1 MMTRLLVVAWLC
13 LCTFA
18 SQSAP
23 VTQLPTPTVAY
34 SADRTMV
41 TEAGT
46 FTGKV
51 HSSFGMERAE
61 MTAGGMSSVMIL
73 RPDRNLAW
81 MLMPTQRMYQE
92 MEFAKARRQSGAGPT
107 ADVTITEAGSDLV
120 EGQATTKYK
129 LLMKDGSAG
138 GFMWFTADGV
148 AIKMDLLSKEGGR
161 TSRMTVTLSNLEV
174 GDQDAALFEL
184 PGDYSAMPGFKGL
197 GGLAQAGNLNS
208 TVTSSTTPVTA
219 EPATAPAP
227 DSAANEIAKG
237 SAKDTAKQVF
247 TKGLLRLPGLGGR

>member
-18 SQSAP
+18 SQAGP
-23 VTQLPTPTVAY
+23 VTQLPMPKVAY

-61 MTAGGMSSVMIL
+61 MTAGGMSSVIIL
-73 RPDRNLAW
+73 RPDRDLAW

-92 MEFAKARRQSGAGPT
+92 MDFAKAQRQSGAGPT
-107 ADVTITEAGSDLV
+107 ADVTITEAGTETID
-120 EGQATTKYK
+120 GQPTTKYK
-129 LLMKDGSAG
+129 LMMKDGSAG

-148 AIKMDLLSKEGGR
+148 AVKMDLLSKEDGR
-161 TSRMTVTLSNLEV
+161 ASRTTVTLSNLVV
-174 GDQDAALFEL
+174 GDQDAALFEV
-184 PGDYSAMPGFKGL
+184 PADYSAMPGFKGL
-197 GGLAQAGNLNS
+197 GGLAQAGNVNS
-208 TVTSSTTPVTA
+208 AAPSSPSPAAA
-219 EPATAPAP
+219 EPATAPSQ
-227 DSAANEIAKG
+227 DSVAGEIVKG
-237 SAKDTAKQVF
+237 SVKDAAMQVF